1 MKNIV
6 LTGFMATGKSTVG
19 VLLAKKL
26 GRKFIDTDS
35 LIVEREKRSISEIF
49 EKDGEKYFRAVEKQ
63 IIACVSELSDTVIA
77 TGGGAVLDKENIEM
91 LRKNSIIVN
100 LCASAKTIYE
110 RTLQNTTRPLLSEKG
125 IEDIEKMLNTRKK
138 YYENNDFEIQIDAL
152 SPLAIVEKI
161 IATYKAIL

>member
-77 TGGGAVLDKENIEM
+77 TGGGAVLDKENIKM

-110 RTLQNTTRPLLSEKG
+110 RTIQNTTRPLLNEKSFS
-125 IEDIEKMLNTRKK
+125 DIEQMIDKRKEF
-138 YYENNDFEIQIDAL
+138 YENNDFEIQIDEL

-161 IATYKAIL
+161 IATYKTIL